1 MNLLTPDQLMLETF
15 SPCVQTKF
23 RIACDA
29 TNTVELELT
38 EAKALISPAR
48 SPAGAK
54 GLVQQSFSL
63 IFHGPYNRFL
73 PQGTCPMAYAHQR
86 GYSDQRPAL
95 GKRIDDDESG
105 QPIFPRRGNSVNLV

>member
-1 MNLLTPDQLMLETF
+1 MLETF

-63 IFHGPYNRFL
+63 IFHGPDNRFFAAGDL
-73 PQGTCPMAYAHQR
+73 SNGFCSPTR
-86 GYSDQRPAL
+86 LFRPTACS
-95 GKRIDDDESG
+95 R
-105 QPIFPRRGNSVNLV
+105 